1 MAELEN
7 MRTEVEN
14 NQVTDTSIDYISA
27 INEMKQNSVD
37 RAAYDKLR
45 AENKQLLNTLVN
57 GQKLDE
63 PVIKEEPVDIDGLR
77 SKLFNTKHK
86 DMNNLEFVE
95 NALKLREALINN
107 GEMDPFVPV
116 GNKIT
121 PTDEDFQKAEKVA
134 KVLQECVDYADG
146 NPAVFVDELKRNIN

>member
-45 AENKQLLNTLVN
+45 AENKQLLDTLVN
-57 GQKLDE
+57 GQRLDE
-63 PVIKEEPVDIDGLR
+63 PVIKEEPVNIDELR

-86 DMNNLEFVE
+86 DMSNLEFVE
-95 NALKLREALINN
+95 NALKLREALMER
-107 GEMDPFVPV
+107 GEMDPFVPS
-116 GNKIT
+116 GKKIH
-121 PTDEDFQKAEKVA
+121 PTDDDFKKADKVA
-134 KVLQECVDYADG
+134 TVLQECVDYADG
-146 NPAVFVDELKRNIN
+146 NSEVFTDELKRRIK

>member
-45 AENKQLLNTLVN
+45 AENKQLLDTLVN
-57 GQKLDE
+57 GQRLDE
-63 PVIKEEPVDIDGLR
+63 PVIKEEPVNIDELR
-77 SKLFNTKHK
+77 NKLFNTKHK

-95 NALKLREALINN
+95 NALKLREALIER
-107 GEMDPFVPV
+107 GEMDPFLPNGV
-116 GNKIT
+116 KIK

>member
-14 NQVTDTSIDYISA
+14 NQVTDTSVDYISA
-27 INEMKQNSVD
+27 INEIKQNSVD

-45 AENKQLLNTLVN
+45 AENKQLLDTLVN
-57 GQKLDE
+57 GQRLDE
-63 PVIKEEPVDIDGLR
+63 PVIKEEPVDIDELR
-77 SKLFNTKHK
+77 NKLYNNPHK
-86 DMNNLEFVE
+86 DMTNLDYISST
-95 NALKLREALINN
+95 LKLREALIER

>member
-45 AENKQLLNTLVN
+45 AENKQLLDTLVN
-57 GQKLDE
+57 GQRLDE
-63 PVIKEEPVDIDGLR
+63 PVIKEEPVNIDELR

-134 KVLQECVDYADG
+134 KVYKSVLIMLMVIQLY
-146 NPAVFVDELKRNIN
+146 L